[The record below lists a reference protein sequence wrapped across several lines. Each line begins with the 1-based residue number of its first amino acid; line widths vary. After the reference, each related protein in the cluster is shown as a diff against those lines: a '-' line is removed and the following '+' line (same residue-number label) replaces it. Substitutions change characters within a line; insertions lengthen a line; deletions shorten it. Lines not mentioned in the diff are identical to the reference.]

1 MKMFNI
7 FQRSLDERERKL
19 KALKE
24 NITQSIAKSTP
35 IRQTKLAYI
44 DSVVK
49 PPRNVARQQVNKIV
63 IKQRVVYLRFFSHIT
78 NVYLDNQIISLWLSV
93 SRLGILYTVRYPNL
107 LCHHEDWGVINTFLI
122 KLTDAEW
129 DCGVILLSA

>member
-1 MKMFNI
+1 MRMFNI

-49 PPRNVARQQVNKIV
+49 PPRNVARQQVNIIV
-63 IKQRVVYLRFFSHIT
+63 ILLCVVYLKLLSYIS
-78 NVYLDNQIISLWLSV
+78 NVYLDNEIIV
-93 SRLGILYTVRYPNL
+93 SQLGILYIP
-107 LCHHEDWGVINTFLI
+107 IF
-122 KLTDAEW
+122 
-129 DCGVILLSA
+129 SAIMKIGES